1 MTSGATQGGFQVE
14 PRELSA
20 QVAALAKLGDRTT
33 GLVSSAN
40 RLAEQLPRLGTA
52 PPALHLARRLREAAG
67 ESGLSGEVTA
77 ADGKLNDYHR
87 ALHATV
93 NRYTDAEADHTRA
106 LRSAE
111 HTEGAGA

>member
-1 MTSGATQGGFQVE
+1 ME
-14 PRELSA
+14 PQELTA
-20 QVAALAKLGDRTT
+20 QVAALAALGDRTT

-52 PPALHLARRLREAAG
+52 PPALHLAMRLREAAG

-77 ADGKLNDYHR
+77 ADGRLNDYHR

-93 NRYTDAEADHTRA
+93 DRYTEAEADHQRV

-111 HTEGAGA
+111 DTGA

>member
-1 MTSGATQGGFQVE
+1 MTSGFQVE
-14 PRELSA
+14 PQELTA
-20 QVAALAKLGDRTT
+20 QVAALAALGERTT

-40 RLAEQLPRLGTA
+40 RLAGQLPRLGTA

-67 ESGLSGEVTA
+67 ESGLSGAVSA

-93 NRYTDAEADHTRA
+93 NRFTEAEADHTRA

-111 HTEGAGA
+111 GPGA